1 MFFLNKNHACKNFLI
16 FKKPLDQEFKT
27 KIPVKETPK
36 KEFNKHG
43 PRNIKQLVSGY
54 PDKWWLLLQLTMRTK
69 MQLVSYDTDVFAKN
83 MKSEALNVNNTTANL
98 NFEAIANQVIRLTIF
113 QNWSKSLLYIKLKK
127 YAKAF
132 IKLLQITKTALS
144 YTMVFSLPKLSIR
157 KNYFYIHQCFT
168 SIWSHIVKFIWLL
181 LESDNLKV

>member
-1 MFFLNKNHACKNFLI
+1 
-16 FKKPLDQEFKT
+16 
-27 KIPVKETPK
+27 
-36 KEFNKHG
+36 
-43 PRNIKQLVSGY
+43 
-54 PDKWWLLLQLTMRTK
+54 
-69 MQLVSYDTDVFAKN
+69 MQLVSYDTDVFAQN

-144 YTMVFSLPKLSIR
+144 YIMVF
-157 KNYFYIHQCFT
+157 
-168 SIWSHIVKFIWLL
+168 
-181 LESDNLKV
+181 